1 MTDQVP
7 SGAVVVGCDG
17 SWQSLRSVATG
28 TREAAARGAA
38 LVLLSLARPRP
49 ADRLAELR
57 EAEAAALAEATATVK
72 HAADVARASRPG
84 VRVESLV
91 VSSWQDHRL
100 EELAHTATLL
110 VLGSHGRGGQAA
122 FSIGSVS
129 GDLVRL
135 LRVPVLVA
143 GEPGPPHLG
152 DRERARARVKVGYR
166 PGTDHPELLRVAA
179 CEAALRETGLEVV
192 AATGSAAHGEVARLQ
207 HAVWRDIDA
216 LPDCAGI
223 PLHVLVIDAPVVTA
237 LLLGTRPGDLVVV
250 GTRGGGTL
258 AGLVEGS
265 TARVVLDAS
274 PSDVMVVPPSVCG
287 AGELVAGSRARPL
300 ATG

>member
-17 SWQSLRSVATG
+17 SWQSLRSVAAA

-38 LVLLSLARPRP
+38 LVLLALARPRP

-57 EAEAAALAEATATVK
+57 EAESAAVAEATATVK
-72 HAADVARASRPG
+72 HAVTVARASRPE
-84 VRVESLV
+84 VRVEALV
-91 VSSWQDHRL
+91 VRSWQDHRL
-100 EELAHTATLL
+100 EGLARTATLL

-122 FSIGSVS
+122 FSLGSAS

-143 GEPGPPHLG
+143 GEPGSPHLAG
-152 DRERARARVKVGYR
+152 PERTRARVKVGYR
-166 PGTDHPELLRVAA
+166 PGTDHLELLRVAA
-179 CEAALRETGLEVV
+179 REAALRQTGLEVV
-192 AATGSAAHGEVARLQ
+192 AATGSAAHGAVARVQ

-258 AGLVEGS
+258 AGLVAGS
-265 TARVVLDAS
+265 VARAVLDAS
-274 PSDVMVVPPSVCG
+274 PSDVMVVPPSACC
-287 AGELVAGSRARPL
+287 ARELMAGS
-300 ATG
+300 ATQSLSIG